1 MIGNLNVTSQSV
13 RYEINIESR
22 LIRSM
27 HHRKVVR
34 ESMRHSR
41 INKKSRWLIVINWIV
56 LVAGYLM
63 LFAGMGCLIYTFAD
77 LYVLLKQ
84 AKLFFETMIR
94 LLPFF
99 IGGVM
104 LLVVGGLLIKKA
116 KEVLDRPF

>member
-1 MIGNLNVTSQSV
+1 
-13 RYEINIESR
+13 
-22 LIRSM
+22 
-27 HHRKVVR
+27 
-34 ESMRHSR
+34 MRHSR
-41 INKKSRWLIVINWIV
+41 INKKSRWLLVMNWIV